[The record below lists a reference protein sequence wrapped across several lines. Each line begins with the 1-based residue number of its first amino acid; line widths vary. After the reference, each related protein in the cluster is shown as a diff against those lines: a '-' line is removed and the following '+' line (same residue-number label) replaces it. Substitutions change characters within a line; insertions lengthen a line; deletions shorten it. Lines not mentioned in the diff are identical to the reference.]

1 MRAFAMG
8 YLWFYIVLVVSIVGA
23 VLIWRRSRA
32 AARRA
37 QRQRAMPEF
46 EVRRE
51 ELAKQFLQAAAAT
64 GKPRGLHWTSVELT
78 GQPVFATDAASGALC
93 ALVGATISFEAV
105 EGGDMEEVEA
115 VGNLRSATA
124 VFVFRSGQ
132 WTTDGRVIFNLEPAE
147 AVQRFQSSLTPVRR

>member
-1 MRAFAMG
+1 MG
-8 YLWFYIVLVVSIVGA
+8 NLWLYIGLVVAIVVAA
-23 VLIWRRSRA
+23 VTWRRLRA

-37 QRQRAMPEF
+37 RRQRAMPEF

-51 ELAKQFLQAAAAT
+51 ELAAGFLQAAAAT
-64 GKPRGLHWTSVELT
+64 GKPRGLRWTSVELT
-78 GQPVFATDAASGALC
+78 GSPAFAVDSASGALC
-93 ALVGATISFEAV
+93 AFVGATISFEAV

-124 VFVFRSGQ
+124 VFVFRRGE

-147 AVQRFQSSLTPVRR
+147 AIQRFQSALTPVKT

>member
-1 MRAFAMG
+1 MG
-8 YLWFYIVLVVSIVGA
+8 HLWFYIALVVSIIGA
-23 VLIWRRSRA
+23 ALIWRRWRA

-46 EVRRE
+46 EELRE

-64 GKPRGLHWTSVELT
+64 GKPRGLRWTSVELT

-124 VFVFRSGQ
+124 VFIFRSGQ

-147 AVQRFQSSLTPVRR
+147 ALTRFQSSLVPVNS

>member
-1 MRAFAMG
+1 MG
-8 YLWFYIVLVVSIVGA
+8 HLWFYIVLLVSIAGCA
-23 VLIWRRSRA
+23 LIWRRWRTV
-32 AARRA
+32 ARRA

-51 ELAKQFLQAAAAT
+51 ELAARFLQAAAAT
-64 GKPRGLHWTSVELT
+64 GKPRGLRWTSIELT

-115 VGNLRSATA
+115 VSNLRSATA
-124 VFVFRSGQ
+124 VFIFRSGQ

-147 AVQRFQSSLTPVRR
+147 ALQRFQSALAPVVSSQAD